1 MTVWFGV
8 LELSTGRL
16 IFADG
21 GHEKSLLYQNKTWEI
36 KEKAYPGVALGMFSR
51 EDMAIVPGSAFA
63 NEEILL
69 QPGDAIFQYSDGVTE
84 AADSAGE
91 LFCESRLLAAARSA
105 TSVAPNEFLP
115 HIRRKIDD
123 FTGEAPQSDDITM
136 LGLIYKGPNG

>member
-1 MTVWFGV
+1 MWFGV

-51 EDMAIVPGSAFA
+51 EDMAIVPDSAFA

-84 AADSAGE
+84 ATDSAGE